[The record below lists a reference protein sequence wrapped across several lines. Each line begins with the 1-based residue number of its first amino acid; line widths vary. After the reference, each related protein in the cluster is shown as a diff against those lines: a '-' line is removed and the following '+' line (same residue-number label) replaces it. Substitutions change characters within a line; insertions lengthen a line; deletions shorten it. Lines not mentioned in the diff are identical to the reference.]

1 MPRFSF
7 VQRVDV
13 RGNCSSFLPIL
24 AKLPGDPFETKK
36 LNKLVLE
43 NREFHKEE
51 IDQHKKYFD
60 EDNPGNFARIGKKV
74 RGPANSILLKFLF
87 CIST

>member
-1 MPRFSF
+1 MQLNPKKSP
-7 VQRVDV
+7 
-13 RGNCSSFLPIL
+13 PIL

-60 EDNPGNFARIGKKV
+60 EDNINCF
-74 RGPANSILLKFLF
+74 SIYVQQR
-87 CIST
+87 

>member
-1 MPRFSF
+1 MELAGPLT
-7 VQRVDV
+7 
-13 RGNCSSFLPIL
+13 FLPIL

-51 IDQHKKYFD
+51 IDQHKKYCQYIHTC
-60 EDNPGNFARIGKKV
+60 ECA
-74 RGPANSILLKFLF
+74 
-87 CIST
+87 